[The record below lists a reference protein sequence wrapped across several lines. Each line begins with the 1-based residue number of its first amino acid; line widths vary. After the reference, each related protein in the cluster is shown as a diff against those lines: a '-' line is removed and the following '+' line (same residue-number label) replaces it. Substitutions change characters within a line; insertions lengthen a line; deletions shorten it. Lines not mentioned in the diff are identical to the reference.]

1 MKVLIISQY
10 FTPDITAAA
19 FRMSE
24 TVSGLEQK
32 GVEVHVITSTPHKS
46 NLAPRDIDN
55 LNNKNITRIKIP
67 FFKKQIRLTYLF
79 QYLLFSF
86 GAIASAFKI
95 KKSFKYDLILASS
108 PPITIALPAFL
119 IKILTG
125 KPLIFDIRDVWPDSA
140 VAINKI
146 KKHGLIYKFFKLVE
160 KFIYTKADYITCV
173 AAPMKEYIFELSKK
187 NNIQV
192 VYNGASDH
200 LLNYKR
206 KEQNIAIQSKEFVF
220 TYAGNIGYAQD
231 LKSVISAFSEFLK
244 ELDDSSCRLKLIGNG
259 PEKNEIVSLVEKLR
273 IVQQVTFLN
282 EVPKSE
288 ISEILANSEVLI
300 IPLISSPVFKLTI
313 PSKVFDYMTFGI
325 PIIATIQGEGGDI
338 LSKSDANIIAP
349 LKDIDLTSSFLKM
362 FNDYPSYKKLS
373 FENKNI
379 VQDYTRTKSTNDFYG
394 TFKKVLNKK

>member
-10 FTPDITAAA
+10 YSPDITAAA

-24 TVSGLEQK
+24 TVSGLEKK
-32 GVEVHVITSTPHKS
+32 GIEVHVITTTPHKS
-46 NLAPRDIDN
+46 NLALQDID
-55 LNNKNITRIKIP
+55 NKNITRIKIP

-86 GAIASAFKI
+86 GAIKSAFKL
-95 KKSFKYDLILASS
+95 KKFFKYDLILASS

-140 VAINKI
+140 AAINKI
-146 KKHGLIYKFFKLVE
+146 KKHGLVYKFFKLVE
-160 KFIYTKADYITCV
+160 TFIYRKADYITCV

-200 LLNYKR
+200 LLNYKK
-206 KEQNIAIQSKEFVF
+206 KEQKISIECKEFVF

-231 LKSVISAFSEFLK
+231 LKSVIFAFSEFLK
-244 ELDDSSCRLKLIGNG
+244 DQDGSRCRLQLIGNG
-259 PEKNEIVSLVEKLR
+259 PEKNEIVALVEKLR
-273 IVQQVTFLN
+273 IVQQVSFLN

-288 ISEILANSEVLI
+288 ISEILVNSEVLL

-325 PIIATIQGEGGDI
+325 PIIATIEGEGRDI
-338 LSKSDANIIAP
+338 LSKSDANIITP
-349 LKDIDLTSSFLKM
+349 LNDIDLTSAFLKM
-362 FNDYPSYKKLS
+362 FNDYPSYKKFS
-373 FENKNI
+373 FENKKI
-379 VQDYTRTKSTNDFYG
+379 VQNYTRIKSTNDFYES
-394 TFKKVLNKK
+394 FKKVLNKK

>member
-1 MKVLIISQY
+1 MKILIISQY
-10 FTPDITAAA
+10 YSPDITAAA

-24 TVSGLEQK
+24 TVIGLEKK
-32 GVEVHVITSTPHKS
+32 GIEVHVITTTPHKS
-46 NLAPRDIDN
+46 NLTSQDID
-55 LNNKNITRIKIP
+55 NKNITRIKIP

-86 GAIASAFKI
+86 GAIKSAFKL
-95 KKSFKYDLILASS
+95 KKFFKYDLILASS

-140 VAINKI
+140 AAINKI
-146 KKHGLIYKFFKLVE
+146 KKHGLVYKFFKLVE
-160 KFIYTKADYITCV
+160 AFIYTKADYITCV

-192 VYNGASDH
+192 IYNGASDY
-200 LLNYKR
+200 LLNYNK
-206 KEQNIAIQSKEFVF
+206 KEQKIAIQPKEFVF

-231 LKSVISAFSEFLK
+231 LKSVIYAFSEFLK
-244 ELDDSSCRLKLIGNG
+244 DQDDSSCRLQLIGNG
-259 PEKNEIVSLVEKLR
+259 PEKNEIVALVKKLR
-273 IVQQVTFLN
+273 IVQQVSFLN

-288 ISEILANSEVLI
+288 IAEILVNSEVLL

-325 PIIATIQGEGGDI
+325 PIIATIQGEGRDI
-338 LSKSDANIIAP
+338 LSKSDANIITP
-349 LKDIDLTSSFLKM
+349 LNDIDLTSSFLKM

-373 FENKNI
+373 FENKKT
-379 VQDYTRTKSTNDFYG
+379 VQNYTRMKSTNDFYE
-394 TFKKVLNKK
+394 TFMKVLNKE

>member
-1 MKVLIISQY
+1 MKILIISQY
-10 FTPDITAAA
+10 YSPDITAAA

-24 TVSGLEQK
+24 TVSGLEKK
-32 GVEVHVITSTPHKS
+32 GIEVHVITSTPHKS
-46 NLAPRDIDN
+46 NLTSQNID
-55 LNNKNITRIKIP
+55 NKNITRIKIP

-86 GAIASAFKI
+86 GAIKSAFKL
-95 KKSFKYDLILASS
+95 KKFFKYDLILASS

-140 VAINKI
+140 AAINKI
-146 KKHGLIYKFFKLVE
+146 KKHGLVYKFFKLVE
-160 KFIYTKADYITCV
+160 AFIYTKADYITCV

-192 VYNGASDH
+192 IYNGASDY
-200 LLNYKR
+200 LLSYNK
-206 KEQNIAIQSKEFVF
+206 KEQKIAIQPKEFVF

-231 LKSVISAFSEFLK
+231 LKSVIYAFSEFLK
-244 ELDDSSCRLKLIGNG
+244 DQDDSSCRLQLIGNG
-259 PEKNEIVSLVEKLR
+259 PEKNEIVALVKKLR
-273 IVQQVTFLN
+273 IVQQVSFLN

-288 ISEILANSEVLI
+288 IAEILVNSEVLL

-325 PIIATIQGEGGDI
+325 PIIATIQGEGRDI
-338 LSKSDANIIAP
+338 LSKSDANIITP
-349 LKDIDLTSSFLKM
+349 LNDIDLTSSFLKM

-373 FENKNI
+373 FENKKT
-379 VQDYTRTKSTNDFYG
+379 VQNYTRMKSTNDFYE
-394 TFKKVLNKK
+394 TFMKVLNKE